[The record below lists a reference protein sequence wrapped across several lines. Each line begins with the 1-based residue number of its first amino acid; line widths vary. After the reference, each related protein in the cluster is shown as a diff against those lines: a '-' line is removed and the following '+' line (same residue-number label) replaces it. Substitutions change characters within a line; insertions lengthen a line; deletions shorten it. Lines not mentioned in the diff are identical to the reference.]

1 MGTFSIGEKKIRP
14 GEYHRIEN
22 EEGIIAAG
30 GISAAGA
37 RNGIIAGVIKANWG
51 PLGEVVTFVP
61 STSVKTTYGSG
72 LTENLITE
80 MFDGGSSKGYF
91 VRVGSGGTV
100 GSITLNDDSTEDV
113 AAVKIT
119 AKYVGARAF
128 TVSVRDSLTN
138 TNKRECV
145 IYDGTSEFEKI
156 TFDKNIE
163 GSEAAALVAAF
174 ASSENFKAEKVADG
188 TGKLATITQSAFT
201 PGTNPT
207 VDNEAYSAALDAL
220 EPFAFNVLCVDTED
234 STVHALVKAFV
245 DRIYA
250 AGSYPMAVLSEKP
263 STTNTVLERMAKAAA
278 FNDSKIIYVLNGG
291 KDTSGNRLE
300 GYINAARIG
309 GIIAAVPANQST
321 THYVVSDYAE
331 LAEKL
336 TNTQIEAAILSGCLV
351 LTTNS
356 TGQVWIE
363 QGINTLIAPSD
374 DEDEGWKKIRRVKTR
389 FELMQRIG
397 DTVDQLVGKVNNDT
411 DGRAA
416 IIAAG
421 QGIINTMVAEK
432 KLASG
437 TMTEDEANPAKGDSA
452 WFMIAVDDLD
462 SIEKFYLT
470 YRFRFAPEA

>member
-1 MGTFSIGEKKIRP
+1 MGTFTIGETKIRP
-14 GEYHRIEN
+14 GEYHRVEN
-22 EEGIIAAG
+22 AG

-37 RNGIIAGVIKANWG
+37 RNGIIAGAIKANWG
-51 PLGEVVTFVP
+51 PLGEVVTFDP
-61 STSVKTTYGSG
+61 STSVKATYGSG

-80 MFDGGSSKGYF
+80 MFKGGSSKGYF

-100 GSITLNDDSTEDV
+100 GSITLKDDATEAV
-113 AAVKIT
+113 AAVTLT

-145 IYDGTSEFEKI
+145 IYDGTSEFEKV
-156 TFDKNIE
+156 TFDKNTE
-163 GSEAAALVAAF
+163 GGEAAALVAAF

-188 TGKLATITQSAFT
+188 NGKLATVTQSAFT

-207 VDNEAYSAALDAL
+207 VDNDAYSAALDAL
-220 EPFAFNVLCVDTED
+220 EPFAFNVLCVDSED
-234 STVHALVKAFV
+234 VAVHALVQAFI

-250 AGSYPMAVLSEKP
+250 SGLYPMAVLSEKK
-263 STTNTVLERMAKAAA
+263 TEANTLAARIGRA
-278 FNDSKIIYVLNGG
+278 ATFNDAKIIYVLNGG
-291 KDTSGNRLE
+291 VDTSGNTLD

-309 GIIAAVPANQST
+309 GIIAYVPANQSV
-321 THYVVSDYAE
+321 THYVVSGYAGLSE
-331 LAEKL
+331 AL
-336 TNTQIEAAILSGCLV
+336 TNTQIESALQSGCLV

-356 TGQVWIE
+356 SGQVWIE
-363 QGINTLIAPSD
+363 QGINTLITPSG

-397 DTVDQLVGKVNNDT
+397 DTVEQLVGKVNNDT

-421 QGIINTMVAEK
+421 QSIINTMMAEK
-432 KLASG
+432 KLSAG
-437 TMTEDEANPAKGDSA
+437 AMTEDEANPAKGDSA
-452 WFMIAVDDLD
+452 WFVIAVDDID